1 MILFNLKY
9 YPHKMPIPQT
19 FTVIAPVAPSS
30 NTDTYPVT
38 LPIYGKG
45 GLRTVANI
53 NERNAIFDERRER
66 GMLVYV
72 ESDSKYYT
80 LTNGITNN
88 NWQQV
93 TLVNT
98 DVNGNIHI
106 SGNLIV
112 SGYVQTSTGIQGDP
126 DVDVEYLGND
136 MSMDCGEY

>member
-1 MILFNLKY
+1 
-9 YPHKMPIPQT
+9 MPIPQT

-53 NERNAIFDERRER
+53 TERNAIFEERREK

-72 ESDSKYYT
+72 ESESRYYT
-80 LTNGITNN
+80 LAGGITNN
-88 NWQQV
+88 DWQRV

-98 DVNGNIHI
+98 DSNGNIHI

-126 DVDVEYLGND
+126 DVDIEYLGND

>member
-1 MILFNLKY
+1 
-9 YPHKMPIPQT
+9 MPIPET

-45 GLRTVANI
+45 GLRTVADI
-53 NERNAIFDERRER
+53 DERNAIFNERRER

-72 ESDSKYYT
+72 ESDGKYYT
-80 LTNGITNN
+80 LANGITNN
-88 NWQQV
+88 DWQQV

-98 DVNGNIHI
+98 DSNGNIHI
-106 SGNLIV
+106 TGNLIV